1 MANSEDPFDDRDDRP
16 VYSSRRFGRR
26 QDRNGSRRTAVL
38 LLVGALVVGGLGW
51 LAWSWVGSGDGPAPA
66 ADRGAATDTVA
77 GGAGPSAGEA
87 ARDTDMEPL
96 PPLDE
101 SDPVV
106 RRLAEGISTRPR
118 VASWFVPDDLVRRF
132 VVAVTNV
139 ANGRSPEE
147 QVDFMEVEGDFQVR
161 SEEGRTVVDPASY
174 QRYDGLVAAFVSLD
188 PDGSAELYRR
198 LGPLFDEAYREL
210 GLGGEGFD
218 PVLARAV
225 GNLLAVRLPPPPV
238 EVQPDEAVYD
248 YADPELE
255 ARTPAEKHLMR
266 MGPDNARRVQEKLG
280 ELAGVLGLQVPG
292 DGAGG

>member
-1 MANSEDPFDDRDDRP
+1 MDNRGDPFDDQDGRP

-26 QDRNGSRRTAVL
+26 QDRSGLLRTVL
-38 LLVGALVVGGLGW
+38 FLVVGAVVVGGLGW
-51 LAWSWVGSGDGPAPA
+51 LAWTWTGWGGGPAPE
-66 ADRGAATDTVA
+66 ADRAAASDTIPA
-77 GGAGPSAGEA
+77 GGGTSSGEEGRDA
-87 ARDTDMEPL
+87 AMEPL

-106 RRLAEGISTRPR
+106 RRLAEGISSRPR
-118 VASWFVPDDLVRRF
+118 VASWFVSEDLVRRF

-161 SEEGRTVVDPASY
+161 TEGDRTVVDPASY
-174 QRYDGLVAAFVSLD
+174 RRYDGLVTAFVSLD

-198 LGPLFDEAYREL
+198 LRPLFDEAYRDL

-225 GNLLAVRLPPPPV
+225 QNVLAVQLPAPPV
-238 EVQPDEAVYD
+238 EVRQDEGVYL
-248 YADPELE
+248 YADPDLE
-255 ARTPAEKHLMR
+255 AGTAARKHLLR
-266 MGPDNARRVQEKLG
+266 MGPENARRVQEKLRALAAAL
-280 ELAGVLGLQVPG
+280 ELDVA
-292 DGAGG
+292 GAGEGG

>member
-51 LAWSWVGSGDGPAPA
+51 LAWTRIGSGDGPAPA
-66 ADRGAATDTVA
+66 ADRAAATDTLA
-77 GGAGPSAGEA
+77 AGDRPAQGGAVG
-87 ARDTDMEPL
+87 DTTTEPL

-106 RRLAEGISTRPR
+106 RRLAEGISNRPR
-118 VASWFVPDDLVRRF
+118 VASWFVPEDLVRRF

-161 SEEGRTVVDPASY
+161 SEEGRMVVDPASY
-174 QRYDGLVAAFVSLD
+174 RRYDGLVAAFVSLD
-188 PDGSAELYRR
+188 PDHSASLYGR
-198 LGPLFDEAYREL
+198 LRPLFDEAYREL

-225 GNLLAVRLPPPPV
+225 GNLLAVRLPAPPV
-238 EVQPDEAVYD
+238 EVQPQEAVYG
-248 YADPELE
+248 YVDPELE

-266 MGPDNARRVQEKLG
+266 MGPDNARRVQDKLR
-280 ELAGVLGLQVPG
+280 ELAGALGLEVPG

>member
-1 MANSEDPFDDRDDRP
+1 MAKSDDPFDDPDGRP

-26 QDRNGSRRTAVL
+26 EDRSGGLRTVVL
-38 LLVGALVVGGLGW
+38 LLLGALVVGGLGW
-51 LAWSWVGSGDGPAPA
+51 LAWTRIGPGDGAGPT
-66 ADRGAATDTVA
+66 ADRPAATDTLA
-77 GGAGPSAGEA
+77 AGDRPTRGGAVE
-87 ARDTDMEPL
+87 DTTMEPL

-106 RRLAEGISTRPR
+106 RRLAEGISSRPR

-147 QVDFMEVEGDFQVR
+147 QVDFMDVEGDFQVR
-161 SEEGRTVVDPASY
+161 SEEGRMVVDPASY
-174 QRYDGLVAAFVSLD
+174 RRYDGLVAAFVSLD
-188 PDGSAELYRR
+188 PDGSASLYRR
-198 LGPLFDEAYREL
+198 LRPLFDEAYREL

-225 GNLLAVRLPPPPV
+225 GNLLAVQLPAPPV
-238 EVQPDEAVYD
+238 EVQPQEAVYG
-248 YADPELE
+248 YVDPELE

-266 MGPDNARRVQEKLG
+266 MGPDNARRVQEKLR
-280 ELAGVLGLQVPG
+280 ELAARVGLEVPG
-292 DGAGG
+292 GSGGG